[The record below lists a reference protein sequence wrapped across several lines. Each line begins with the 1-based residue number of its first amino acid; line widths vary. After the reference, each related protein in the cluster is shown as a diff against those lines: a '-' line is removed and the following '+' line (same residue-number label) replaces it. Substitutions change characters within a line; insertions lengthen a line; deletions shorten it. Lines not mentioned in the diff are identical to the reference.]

1 MCENKLEPTESLSQ
15 RQCVLIKKVITLS
28 LELGVIL
35 LLEDEYNVSSD
46 SIRLQAR

>member
-1 MCENKLEPTESLSQ
+1 
-15 RQCVLIKKVITLS
+15 VLIKKVITLS